1 MEKHLR
7 EMEHYRAFFVGQRDK
22 NPGADEG
29 MPQYVGEWERRWEQL
44 SDGKNTKGSLR
55 FIHCYGQLGIH
66 LLTTHREA
74 EALGVI
80 VARPG
85 VWLDGPF
92 TRDMFMY
99 LLTVLLVYESLL
111 NVSSCLTAARISNSI
126 ATIMMSSSGCFDLI
140 SSVSLFTMATL
151 FVTSPEISI
160 LARL

>member
-1 MEKHLR
+1 MVRSSADLGTLVRNRNNNRPGAPNVSGPEGNSSRHPPAMEKHLR

-22 NPGADEG
+22 NPDADEE
-29 MPQYVGEWERRWEQL
+29 MPQYIGEWERRWEQL

-85 VWLDGPF
+85 VWLHVHSQG
-92 TRDMFMY
+92 TC
-99 LLTVLLVYESLL
+99 
-111 NVSSCLTAARISNSI
+111 SCPINGAASI
-126 ATIMMSSSGCFDLI
+126 
-140 SSVSLFTMATL
+140 
-151 FVTSPEISI
+151 
-160 LARL
+160 